1 MKDEDY
7 ESPPR
12 QAEVDGNE
20 TVEDMDI
27 TANLEDRLANEDVTA
42 ELPNLAQL
50 VQEDESMDVKDVHSE
65 DMDETI
71 NLSKVLSGETGPAP
85 SDAQTV
91 ELPAP
96 VEDGEVVEQEIQ
108 CETTNVEEK
117 FEENEVDDEEDFTM
131 GYGDMLE
138 KGMHPSWG
146 AKQSI
151 AAEEKDATLEAP
163 MKEPEVAGPTPSSAE
178 PTETDQFDLT
188 ENARSKLGDNT
199 FQLVFGKNS
208 PGGSEP
214 SMSGFTGDISFGP
227 AGSAGNTTRLLNNN
241 TMTGSI
247 EFTPMSNPTESPT
260 PSMRSSR
267 RRKSFGGDFVNQ
279 ASEQLRKTNR
289 RSSLLPAAEEPMHM
303 VNENASTADI
313 AAVTGAASLKDS
325 KPAPL
330 DTAQPDGFENI
341 RHNSDLQREAS
352 ETIQDATDDI
362 LHEISEVIK
371 PEMDRS
377 PEMPKT
383 GQENTNTRHTEMT
396 DLLPDTTEVEDK
408 NKDITGLEDF
418 NAGRGRD
425 AVDTTPR
432 NGKSFA
438 ARKDVTEMTDLLPP
452 SSIEPTSANALSSMQ
467 HYSGNAANK
476 NASFPATQRAR
487 DVPSIPN
494 ESEKPSGDGALNE
507 AAEPLEIPT
516 DDFTDVSAPY
526 NVVKEVKKGNH
537 HDELH
542 NSTMP
547 ITFKDFLD
555 EADISFLDHLRRA
568 TSIGFADIERS
579 KAPET
584 MKECLATISLISP
597 DVLQHEQFIAE
608 LDQALKETKHQSN
621 DMEDALN
628 ATNPALFGEIQMAT
642 GDNLDQLKHKVQGY
656 KRLCRMAAN
665 LAWKEWRRIVES
677 RVSAALAKNLSFL
690 QADTEFLEDTA
701 AHLGDFS
708 IKIKEFASAA
718 EAEIQKEIDG
728 RNEELERRARLLKL
742 RSQVEAAR
750 KSNDKREV
758 EVEQAKEKNE
768 MLRSRQGQ
776 LQAERSRLSERLQ
789 SAELASTTSGD
800 VAGEKNLTLSKLGEG
815 MDMLRISSFINDWSI
830 LSLNRTSICLKS
842 RKLFLLHVKM
852 DGDKAHFRLDTQ
864 DDALRDTWL
873 PLLELTSWKG
883 GTGDN
888 MFSALHEV
896 LLSVGRL
903 ESVHEDLTGLHLDCP
918 HLAEVRMQ
926 QQSVK
931 LCFVHLGMEIK
942 MSVDVKL
949 HPKSIAASPR
959 LEHSTFIK
967 YPGAKRL
974 TAMEVDG
981 IIRRIPSGFGYVRR
995 LARMIDRFLQDC

>member
-1 MKDEDY
+1 
-7 ESPPR
+7 
-12 QAEVDGNE
+12 
-20 TVEDMDI
+20 
-27 TANLEDRLANEDVTA
+27 
-42 ELPNLAQL
+42 
-50 VQEDESMDVKDVHSE
+50 
-65 DMDETI
+65 
-71 NLSKVLSGETGPAP
+71 
-85 SDAQTV
+85 
-91 ELPAP
+91 
-96 VEDGEVVEQEIQ
+96 
-108 CETTNVEEK
+108 
-117 FEENEVDDEEDFTM
+117 
-131 GYGDMLE
+131 
-138 KGMHPSWG
+138 
-146 AKQSI
+146 
-151 AAEEKDATLEAP
+151 
-163 MKEPEVAGPTPSSAE
+163 
-178 PTETDQFDLT
+178 
-188 ENARSKLGDNT
+188 
-199 FQLVFGKNS
+199 
-208 PGGSEP
+208 
-214 SMSGFTGDISFGP
+214 
-227 AGSAGNTTRLLNNN
+227 
-241 TMTGSI
+241 
-247 EFTPMSNPTESPT
+247 
-260 PSMRSSR
+260 
-267 RRKSFGGDFVNQ
+267 
-279 ASEQLRKTNR
+279 
-289 RSSLLPAAEEPMHM
+289 M

-341 RHNSDLQREAS
+341 RHNGDLQREAS
-352 ETIQDATDDI
+352 EAIQDATDDI

-377 PEMPKT
+377 AEMPKT

-438 ARKDVTEMTDLLPP
+438 ARKEATEMTDLLPP
-452 SSIEPTSANALSSMQ
+452 SSVEPTSANALSSMQ
-467 HYSGNAANK
+467 HCSGNAANK
-476 NASFPATQRAR
+476 DASFPATQRAR

-526 NVVKEVKKGNH
+526 NMVKEVKKGNR

-542 NSTMP
+542 NSTLP

-728 RNEELERRARLLKL
+728 RNEELERRARLLQL

-789 SAELASTTSGD
+789 SAELASTTSVD

-864 DDALRDTWL
+864 DDGLRDTWL

-918 HLAEVRMQ
+918 HLAEVQMQ

-967 YPGAKRL
+967 YPGVKRL

-981 IIRRIPSGFGYVRR
+981 IVRRIPSGFGYVRR
-995 LARMIDRFLQDC
+995 LARTIDRFLQDC